1 MSKCDKIFNSKANVR
16 LYFREC
22 DPLQSHDVFLSPLS
36 FREFLG
42 QGWMKVD
49 KTDRT
54 PYIMKTSQHFNDV
67 SLSFSPV

>member
-1 MSKCDKIFNSKANVR
+1 MSVAF
-16 LYFREC
+16 
-22 DPLQSHDVFLSPLS
+22 

-49 KTDRT
+49 KNERT

-67 SLSFSPV
+67 NKQRKQIKDLKHSSRFDCHLSAHFQSLSLNLLLSDE